1 MAQHLRC
8 GAAFALRPFVH
19 GAAFLSAK
27 TSVCGTFRTYA
38 TADNAGAEIPQSWLL
53 PRTTGLF
60 CIVPART
67 LRSIRQFGLLAA
79 VSRIAAILPNDLA
92 LTNMNGP

>member
-1 MAQHLRC
+1 MQRC

-53 PRTTGLF
+53 PQQHLKPPTDSGRSSNLLSA
-60 CIVPART
+60 PAQGDETRT
-67 LRSIRQFGLLAA
+67 LSFRVFCGH
-79 VSRIAAILPNDLA
+79 AIY
-92 LTNMNGP
+92 LTQDY